1 MCQVREISG
10 FETLFQV
17 SNFLLFEAH
26 CSPYDV
32 PNGKKNI
39 YMTDHK
45 LLLQH
50 SKICLYVA
58 MLLLTQCINLFY
70 LVGAEDK
77 EIIDIAI
84 KNMFFVILR

>member
-1 MCQVREISG
+1 
-10 FETLFQV
+10 
-17 SNFLLFEAH
+17 
-26 CSPYDV
+26 
-32 PNGKKNI
+32 
-39 YMTDHK
+39 MTDHK

-84 KNMFFVILR
+84 KNMYFVILCLIIYCRYSLEMPQ